1 MRRRSFITLLGSAAV
16 AWPLAAHAQQPE
28 RMRRIGLLEI
38 GYADDPVVQAR
49 TGAVREGLEKLGWVV
64 GRNLTID
71 YRWGVTS
78 FETAQRL
85 GGELLSLSPDV
96 ILCAGSPAVKALQ
109 QATHTVPIVF
119 VLVAEPVA
127 QGFVASLAHP
137 GANVTGLTYLEPT
150 VGAKWL
156 ELLTQIAPQI
166 KRATFIFSPKASPYA
181 PLFYTAIEA
190 AAAKLGVTVDMSP
203 VNDVADLDSVMAKIG
218 SNAGVIFNGDGF
230 VNANRD
236 AIAKLA
242 ARYSLPAVYGIP
254 HGVPDGLIYYS
265 LDAVDQY
272 RQSALYV
279 DRILRGEKLADLPV
293 QQPTKFQFTINLKTA
308 RALGLVVPPSL
319 LAIADEVIE

>member
-1 MRRRSFITLLGSAAV
+1 MR
-16 AWPLAAHAQQPE
+16 H
-28 RMRRIGLLEI
+28 IGLLEI

-49 TGAVREGLEKLGWVV
+49 TAAVREGLEKLGWVV
-64 GRNLTID
+64 DRNLTID

-78 FETAQRL
+78 FEMAQRL

-156 ELLTQIAPQI
+156 ELLTQIAPHI

-181 PLFYTAIEA
+181 P
-190 AAAKLGVTVDMSP
+190 
-203 VNDVADLDSVMAKIG
+203 
-218 SNAGVIFNGDGF
+218 
-230 VNANRD
+230 
-236 AIAKLA
+236 
-242 ARYSLPAVYGIP
+242 
-254 HGVPDGLIYYS
+254 
-265 LDAVDQY
+265 
-272 RQSALYV
+272 
-279 DRILRGEKLADLPV
+279 
-293 QQPTKFQFTINLKTA
+293 
-308 RALGLVVPPSL
+308 
-319 LAIADEVIE
+319 